1 MELVMISRRALLKTG
16 GASAVVLGA
25 GAGGAT
31 LYANGPGLSKARE
44 PWSEAGKSFGDPRI
58 DALAYAILAP
68 NPHNRQPWMFNLV
81 DEDRIDVYIDLDK
94 RLPATDPFDRQLTIG
109 FGCMLELLRM
119 AASEKGYRADLT
131 PFPDGQ
137 PYPRLSG
144 NRMAQVAF
152 VKDETVA
159 RDPLFA
165 SVLARRSTKEP
176 FDTAKPVDQASL
188 DAVLAGGTGRLDV
201 GGTVDAAQR
210 QRITDLT
217 WLGFMIEYEHD
228 LTRKESIDLMRIG
241 NRAVVENPDGIDMG
255 GVQMGLFKMTGI
267 VSHDGLNTKGSQ
279 AYDIGIDMYREI
291 INSAMGFAWIK
302 ADENTRLTQ
311 LEAGRDWVRMN
322 LAAQQVGLCIHPLSQ
337 ILQEF
342 PEMAQPYNAIHAE
355 LGATGDG
362 VIHMLGRVGYTK
374 FPAAS
379 PRWPI
384 ESKLIST

>member
-1 MELVMISRRALLKTG
+1 MISRRGLLVTG
-16 GASAVVLGA
+16 GASAVILGA
-25 GAGGAT
+25 GAGGAAF
-31 LYANGPGLSKARE
+31 YANGPGLSKARE
-44 PWSEAGKSFGDPRI
+44 PWSEAGTSFGDPRI

-68 NPHNRQPWMFNLV
+68 NPHNRQPWMFDLV
-81 DEDRIDVYIDLDK
+81 GEDRIDVYIDLDK
-94 RLPATDPFDRQLTIG
+94 RLPATDPSDRQLTIG

-119 AASEKGYRADLT
+119 AAAEKGYRAALT

-152 VKDETVA
+152 VKDESIL

-165 SVLARRSTKEP
+165 NVLARRSTKEP

-188 DAVLAGGTGRLDV
+188 DATLAGATGRLDV

-210 QRITDLT
+210 QRITDLA
-217 WLGFMIEYEHD
+217 WLGFMIEYEND
-228 LTRKESIDLMRIG
+228 PTRKESIDLMRIG

-279 AYDIGIDMYREI
+279 AYNIGIDLYREI

-302 ADENTRLTQ
+302 AEENTRLTQ
-311 LEAGRDWVRMN
+311 LEAGRNWVRMN
-322 LAAQQVGLCIHPLSQ
+322 LAAQQTGLCIHPLS
-337 ILQEF
+337 
-342 PEMAQPYNAIHAE
+342 
-355 LGATGDG
+355 
-362 VIHMLGRVGYTK
+362 
-374 FPAAS
+374 
-379 PRWPI
+379 
-384 ESKLIST
+384 